1 VVGKI
6 AIDQLPGLP
15 HVLIEILDAISS
27 DKADYKGIAS
37 TVRHETAVVAKLI
50 SAANSSIFGN
60 SKPCDSIERALLFLG
75 TDAVKTIVITTSIQ
89 QYFADFSLQHDQFL
103 KTFWRRSLITA
114 NVAKV
119 LATLTSYPNPDEAYL
134 CGLLTNVGQLIL
146 LTSHGDRYLELLAS
160 SDSDEQLL
168 EREMQEFSTRYCD
181 LSAELIESWNIPG
194 FMADASRYQ
203 QEPVATLLDAHHLV
217 KIINLSTRLSSHPN
231 ISEQTFS
238 AADTLFGLNES
249 LTGELL
255 SRINNDADNMASA
268 LGIDTGPAPVRVK
281 LGKRLASIA
290 ELANISAEL
299 WQASNQESL
308 QTAINRALFLT
319 FGINENLLFL
329 YDSQQNLLN
338 GQADKNPQTSN
349 QNFTVPAIAGRS
361 LISESLLARRPITS
375 QDQSQPLNIIDRQLL
390 RYLDSSYLIC
400 WPLLSDNNPIGVLVL
415 GVSDHQLQIFEQKPN
430 LSGALA
436 SEIAAVIDSSTRR
449 LSEMEA
455 NNDSSTD
462 YRDKI
467 GEAVHE
473 ASNPLSIIR
482 NYLELL
488 SVKLGDGHSAE
499 GEITIIKEEIDRVG
513 NILLRLKEP
522 EREHS
527 TGPIDINPLIESIS
541 HIFSSSLCVA
551 KQIALNINLDPLV
564 TSIEGNSEHL
574 KQIVTNLLKNA
585 VEALPVSG
593 QINISTEAS
602 ISFGSRQFVGITI
615 EDNGPGIDE
624 DIKKQ
629 LFSPVGS
636 TKGSSHSG
644 LGLSIVKKLLDEM
657 GGSIVCRSNAKSGTQ
672 FQILLPEPG

>member
-1 VVGKI
+1 VVEKI

-27 DKADYKGIAS
+27 DKADYKGIAN
-37 TVRHETAVVAKLI
+37 TVRHEAAVVAKLI

-89 QYFADFSLQHDQFL
+89 QYFGNFSQQHDQFL

-119 LATLTSYPNPDEAYL
+119 LATLTAYPNPDEAYL
-134 CGLLTNVGQLIL
+134 CGLLANVGQLIL
-146 LTSHGDRYLELLAS
+146 LTSHGERYLELLAS

-168 EREMQEFSTRYCD
+168 QAELQQFSTSHCE

-203 QEPVATLLDAHHLV
+203 LEPVATLLDAHHLV
-217 KIINLSTRLSSHPN
+217 KIINLSARLSAQPR
-231 ISEQTFS
+231 ISEQTFA

-249 LTGELL
+249 LTAELL
-255 SRINNDADNMASA
+255 SRIGNDANNMAST
-268 LGIDTGPAPVRVK
+268 LGIDTGPAPVRAK
-281 LGKRLASIA
+281 LGKRLADIA

-308 QTAINRALFLT
+308 QIAINRALFLT
-319 FGINENLLFL
+319 FGISENLLFL
-329 YDSQQNLLN
+329 YDPQQNLLT
-338 GQADKNPQTSN
+338 GQADKNLQTPN

-361 LISESLLARRPITS
+361 LISESLLSRQQANS
-375 QDQSQPLNIIDRQLL
+375 QQQTQPLNIIDRQLL
-390 RYLDSSYLIC
+390 RYLDASHLIC
-400 WPLLSDNNPIGVLVL
+400 WPLLSDSSPIGVLVL
-415 GVSDHQLQIFEQKPN
+415 GVNNHQLQVLAQKSN
-430 LSGALA
+430 LASALA
-436 SEIAAVIDSSTRR
+436 AEIAAVISTSTRQ
-449 LSEMEA
+449 LSELHS
-455 NNDSSTD
+455 DSGID
-462 YRDKI
+462 YPDKI

-488 SVKLGDGHSAE
+488 SVKLGDDHSAE

-513 NILLRLKEP
+513 KILLRLKEP
-522 EREHS
+522 EAEQQS
-527 TGPIDINPLIESIS
+527 NGPININALIESVS

-551 KQIALNINLDPLV
+551 KQIALSVNVDPLV
-564 TSIEGNSEHL
+564 AAIDGNSEHL

-585 VEALPVSG
+585 VEALPVGG
-593 QINISTEAS
+593 QISISTEAS
-602 ISFGSRQFVGITI
+602 VSFDGRQFVGIYI
-615 EDNGPGIDE
+615 EDNGPGIGE
-624 DIKKQ
+624 NIKKQ
-629 LFSPVGS
+629 LFSPVDS
-636 TKGSSHSG
+636 TKGSGHSG
-644 LGLSIVKKLLDEM
+644 LGLSIVKKLIDEM
-657 GGSIVCRSNAKSGTQ
+657 GGSIVCRSNPKSGTQ
-672 FQILLPEPG
+672 FQILLPESS